1 MFNYSSSKLSKLIL
15 HHALKVPEKKP
26 VLIMANYHSINLVKT
41 LYADILKL
49 GSYPAVHLGFDG
61 SQEIF
66 FKYANEDQLKRISE
80 FMKFAVNT
88 YDYIIE
94 IWSDYN
100 TKNLQMVDPKKLQM
114 QQMNPEYPELMKKFM
129 EKTWTLAPYPTQS
142 MAQEAG
148 MDLYSYADF
157 VSKALMIDKKDP
169 IAEWQRVEV
178 EQDRIVNFLNKTNE
192 IHVIGED
199 TDLTLSVKGR
209 TWINCCGS
217 KNLPDGE
224 VFTGPVE
231 DSVNGHI
238 RFSYPGI
245 YQGKEIENIYL
256 EVKNGHVVK
265 ATASKG
271 QELLDEVLKVP
282 NADIFG
288 EFAIGTNY
296 GITQFT
302 KNMLFDEKIG
312 GTLHMALGMSIP
324 ESGGKNMSG
333 VHWDILK
340 DMKLPGSKI
349 TADGTMVYEEGQWK
363 I

>member
-1 MFNYSSSKLSKLIL
+1 MFNYSSAKLSKLIL
-15 HHALKVPEKKP
+15 KHALHVPEKTP
-26 VLIMANYHSINLVKT
+26 VLIMGNYHSLNLIRA
-41 LYADILKL
+41 LYTDIIII
-49 GSYPAVHLGFDG
+49 GSYPAVRLGFDG
-61 SQEIF
+61 ADEIF
-66 FKYANEDQLKRISE
+66 YKYANEDQLTRIPE
-80 FMKFAVNT
+80 FLKFAIDT
-88 YDYIIE
+88 YDYIIQ
-94 IWSDYN
+94 IWADYN
-100 TKNLQMVDPKKLQM
+100 PKHLQLVDPQKLQM
-114 QQMNPEYPELMKKFM
+114 QQKNPEFPELMQKYM
-129 EKTWTLAPYPTQS
+129 SKTWTLAPYPTQA

-157 VSKALMIDKKDP
+157 VSKALMIDKDDP
-169 IAEWQRVEV
+169 IAEWERIQL
-178 EQDRIVNFLNKTNE
+178 EQDRIVEILNKTDE

-209 TWINCCGS
+209 TWINCSGQ

-238 RFSYPGI
+238 RFTYPGI

-256 EVKNGHVVK
+256 EVKDGQVIK
-265 ATASKG
+265 STASKG
-271 QELLDEVLKVP
+271 QKLLDEVLKVP
-282 NADIFG
+282 NADKFG
-288 EFAIGTNY
+288 EFAVGTNY
-296 GITQFT
+296 GITKFT

-333 VHWDILK
+333 IHWDILK
-340 DMKLPGSKI
+340 DMKLPGSQI
-349 TADGTMVYEEGQWK
+349 IADSTVVYEEGKWK